1 VLAACDNSGVC
12 HFIVSLEWQKTGTA
26 RREMIET
33 LISEKNPLLKDVR
46 RAASQGTLTDAGF
59 AIAEGFHLLDEAIAS
74 ETHIEAVI
82 AAESAQPQT
91 AERTSKLANA
101 RLISVP
107 DALFSSL
114 TTTFQPQGV
123 ITLVLPTPWDLR
135 DIFRDNALAV
145 ILDGVQ
151 DPGNA
156 GAVVRCAEAFGASG
170 VVFLK
175 GAVNPYNPK
184 CLRGSAGSVFRM
196 PIVHTVNIP
205 ELWDAVHRAGAILY
219 AATPRDEQPID
230 QVDWNRPC
238 GVITG
243 GEGAGVRDALT
254 ERAVEIHIPTT
265 GVESLNAAVA
275 CGVILYEA
283 QRQRA
288 AHVPHR
294 TLP

>member
-1 VLAACDNSGVC
+1 
-12 HFIVSLEWQKTGTA
+12 
-26 RREMIET
+26 MIET

-46 RAASQGTLTDAGF
+46 KAASQGTLTDAGF
-59 AIAEGFHLLDEAIAS
+59 AVAEGFHLLDEALAS
-74 ETHIEAVI
+74 DLHIEAVI
-82 AAESAQPQT
+82 AAESAQSQT
-91 AERTSKLANA
+91 AERAAKIAGGETSQP
-101 RLISVP
+101 RLIAVP
-107 DALFSSL
+107 DALFSTLS
-114 TTTFQPQGV
+114 TTTQPRGV
-123 ITLVLPTPWDLR
+123 ITLVLPTPWHLR

-156 GAVVRCAEAFGASG
+156 GTIVRSAEAFGASG

-175 GAVNPYNPK
+175 GTVNPYNPK
-184 CLRGSAGSVFRM
+184 CLRGSAGSAFRI
-196 PIVHTVNIP
+196 PIVHAVNLP
-205 ELWDAVHRAGAILY
+205 ELSDAVHRAGAVLY
-219 AATPRDEQPID
+219 TTTPRTEQPID

-243 GEGAGVRDALT
+243 GEGAGVREALA
-254 ERAVEIHIPTT
+254 EKAVAIHIPTT

-283 QRQRA
+283 QRQRS
-288 AHVPHR
+288 AHVPQR

>member
-1 VLAACDNSGVC
+1 
-12 HFIVSLEWQKTGTA
+12 
-26 RREMIET
+26 MIET

-46 RAASQGTLTDAGF
+46 RAAAQGTLTDAGF
-59 AIAEGFHLLDEAIAS
+59 AIAEGFHLLEEAIAS
-74 ETHIEAVI
+74 EAHIEAVI
-82 AAESAQPQT
+82 AAESAQSQT
-91 AERTSKLANA
+91 AERTSKLAGA
-101 RLISVP
+101 RLIAVP
-107 DALFSSL
+107 DALFSNL
-114 TTTFQPQGV
+114 TTTSQPQGV
-123 ITLVLPTPWDLR
+123 ITLVLPTPWDVR
-135 DIFRDNALAV
+135 DIFRDDALAV

-156 GAVVRCAEAFGASG
+156 GAVIRCAEAFGASG

-175 GAVNPYNPK
+175 GSVNPYNPK
-184 CLRGSAGSVFRM
+184 CLRGSAGSVFRI
-196 PIVHTVNIP
+196 PLVHGINVP
-205 ELWDAVHRAGAILY
+205 ELWDAVHRAGAVLY
-219 AATPRDEQPID
+219 ASTPRQELPID
-230 QVDWNRPC
+230 QIDWNRPC

-243 GEGAGVRDALT
+243 GEGAGVREQLA
-254 ERAVEIHIPTT
+254 ERAIAVHIPTT